1 MWKQVDEGFW
11 KKNRES
17 KVDEVRDA
25 VQDIIDLV
33 RFEGDEALVDLTMKF
48 DKIMLNEIEVSRDE
62 IEEAYENI
70 DPVLLDELENAAE
83 YIQRFHEL
91 QVPEDLWLKEVE
103 PGITLGVKSTPLER
117 VGCYIPG
124 GRASYPS
131 TALMCVIAAKVAGVE
146 EVICC
151 TPPPINPITLVA
163 MDIAGADEIYK
174 VGGAQAVAAMALGT
188 ESIEPVQKIVG
199 PGNVFVTA
207 AKTMLRKDVEIDF
220 PAGPSEIGVLAD
232 ETANAKFIASDLL
245 AQSEHDPSSA
255 CLLITTD
262 PELPSEVWSYM
273 EKMIENAPR
282 KETILSALENSGYIV
297 EKDIDLAVEMMN
309 GIAPEHLSIQVKDS
323 LDVLSK
329 ITNAGSIFIG
339 PYTPVAAGDYASGTN
354 HVLPTAGHSTTM
366 SGLNVAHFRKTSTVQ
381 MMTRDGL
388 SALAPT
394 IMTISKAEGLHAHSE
409 SVKIREHRKE

>member
-1 MWKQVDEGFW
+1 MWKQVDENFW
-11 KKNRES
+11 KENRES
-17 KVDEVRDA
+17 KVDEVTET

-33 RFEGDEALVDLTMKF
+33 RFEGDKALIDLTLKF
-48 DKIMLNEIEVSRDE
+48 DKIALDGLEVSRDD
-62 IEEAYENI
+62 IEEAYEKV
-70 DPVLLDELENAAE
+70 DPVLLDELENAADF
-83 YIQRFHEL
+83 IQRFHEL

-131 TALMCVIAAKVAGVE
+131 TALMCIIAARVAGVDE
-146 EVICC
+146 IICC
-151 TPPPINPITLVA
+151 TPPPINPLTLVA

-174 VGGAQAVAAMALGT
+174 VGGAQAIAAMALGT

-207 AKTMLRKDVEIDF
+207 AKTLLRKNVEIDF

-232 ETANAKFIASDLL
+232 DTADAEFIAADLL
-245 AQSEHDPSSA
+245 AQAEHDPSSA
-255 CLLITTD
+255 CLLVTTD
-262 PELPSEVWSYM
+262 PELPDEVWSYM
-273 EKMIENAPR
+273 EKQIKNAPR
-282 KETILSALENSGYIV
+282 KEIIQSALKNSGYIV
-297 EKDIDLAVEMMN
+297 EEDVELAIEIMN
-309 GIAPEHLSIQVKDS
+309 SVAPEHLSIQVKNP

-339 PYTPVAAGDYASGTN
+339 PYTPIAAGDYASGTN
-354 HVLPTAGHSTTM
+354 HVLPTAGHAATM

-381 MMTRDGL
+381 LITKDGL
-388 SALAPT
+388 SVLAPT
-394 IMTISKAEGLHAHSE
+394 ITAISKAEGLHAHTE
-409 SVKIREHRKE
+409 SVNIREKRE